1 MLTLNKFEKM
11 SKKRGKI
18 YIFIE
23 RGTSVKVLDVQPFQE
38 GLQRNIETLEG
49 IAQLMQAIEKVMTE
63 LVSMNDTWK
72 GEGGDAIRAFYEECH
87 LPFLKF
93 FSIFNNNFVSSIQQ
107 IMKAQTSLEPYNSG
121 YINEG
126 FIEEVKVG
134 LQRVERITANLTD
147 ESNGI
152 MDSVSDI
159 VSLPHLDDTEVQ
171 EGIRRARRKSDD
183 TIAGLQEFDLSQSAL
198 LTIVA
203 NDLRVMERW
212 IDDVESSDE

>member
-1 MLTLNKFEKM
+1 MMLTLNKFEKM

-72 GEGGDAIRAFYEECH
+72 GEGGDAIRAFYQECH

-93 FSIFNNNFVSSIQQ
+93 FSVFKNNFVSYIQQ
-107 IMKAQTSLEPYNSG
+107 IM
-121 YINEG
+121 
-126 FIEEVKVG
+126 
-134 LQRVERITANLTD
+134 
-147 ESNGI
+147 
-152 MDSVSDI
+152 
-159 VSLPHLDDTEVQ
+159 
-171 EGIRRARRKSDD
+171 
-183 TIAGLQEFDLSQSAL
+183 
-198 LTIVA
+198 
-203 NDLRVMERW
+203 
-212 IDDVESSDE
+212 

>member
-1 MLTLNKFEKM
+1 M
-11 SKKRGKI
+11 
-18 YIFIE
+18 
-23 RGTSVKVLDVQPFQE
+23 KVLDVQPFQE

-72 GEGGDAIRAFYEECH
+72 GEGGDAIRAFYQECH

-93 FSIFNNNFVSSIQQ
+93 FSVFKNNFVSYIQQ
-107 IMKAQTSLEPYNSG
+107 IMKAQTSLEPQDSG
-121 YINEG
+121 YINQG
-126 FIEEVKVG
+126 FIEGEVKVG